1 VKTRNLLESFNCAF
15 EGVIYAFKTQRNVR
29 IHFLLTTL
37 VLVFSLALKVSKAEL
52 LILFLTI
59 ALVLITEMI
68 NTALE
73 TVVDLATQEY
83 HDLAAIAKDVAAG
96 AVLVASMVALV
107 VGYLVFFPR
116 LEPGIPMVIAALRQV
131 PAYLTLIA
139 LFCTIV
145 AVVAGKALT
154 KTGRPMQGGMPSGHT
169 ALGAAAA
176 TAIFLLTRSGL
187 ISFLAV
193 FMVFLIAESRVE
205 NKIHSVGEVL
215 LGGALGFF
223 ATLFIFQLLG

>member
-1 VKTRNLLESFNCAF
+1 VRTRNLLQSFNCAF
-15 EGVIYAFKTQRNVR
+15 DGVIYAFKTQRNVR
-29 IHFLLTTL
+29 IHFFLTTIAL
-37 VLVFSLALKVSKAEL
+37 VLALVLKVTKAEL

-73 TVVDLATQEY
+73 TVVDLVTKKY

-96 AVLVASMVALV
+96 AVLVSAIVALV

-116 LEPGIPMVIAALRQV
+116 LEPGIPTVIAALRKA
-131 PAYLTLIA
+131 PSYLTLIA

-145 AVVAGKALT
+145 VVVAGKALT

-176 TAIFLLTRSGL
+176 TAIFLVTRSGL
-187 ISFLAV
+187 ISFLAL
-193 FMVFLIAESRVE
+193 FMVFLIGESRVE
-205 NKIHSVGEVL
+205 NRIHTVGEVL

-223 ATLFIFQLLG
+223 ATLLVFQLLG